1 MASDIRKGLESD
13 RAYDMS
19 SLLKKYAALLEKR
32 GIDGQK
38 YTKKKLKLRIKNHFG
53 ETIVFHQPYQK
64 TRPELVYSS
73 SISLQNVINASSAA
87 GTNEQPPAPQTE
99 NQNQSI
105 QDPSPLL
112 LFYKAAKLMKDQ
124 IKQCKGIS
132 VYPVNVKDV
141 DVATA
146 KDMVHRELYLFLRWM
161 VTNDEVEVDFDSSC
175 RNDSDER
182 SPLSSS
188 RYHSL
193 FISWSF

>member
-38 YTKKKLKLRIKNHFG
+38 YTKKKLKLRMKSHFG

-73 SISLQNVINASSAA
+73 SISLQNVIN
-87 GTNEQPPAPQTE
+87 
-99 NQNQSI
+99 
-105 QDPSPLL
+105 
-112 LFYKAAKLMKDQ
+112 
-124 IKQCKGIS
+124 
-132 VYPVNVKDV
+132 
-141 DVATA
+141 
-146 KDMVHRELYLFLRWM
+146 
-161 VTNDEVEVDFDSSC
+161 DFDSSC

-182 SPLSSS
+182 KVLCLAQDAIHCSSHGRVKLPKHVGLAMCVRHLTGS
-188 RYHSL
+188 KQLL
-193 FISWSF
+193 F